1 MENFHC
7 NFHVQALTFSRF
19 QNWNSMNKK
28 TRQKP
33 IAKKRGARR
42 LRKPMS
48 AHEIELQRLLE
59 EAEADIAA
67 GRVEDADEVIK
78 RLRKK
83 YNL

>member
-1 MENFHC
+1 
-7 NFHVQALTFSRF
+7 
-19 QNWNSMNKK
+19 MNKK

-33 IAKKRGARR
+33 IAKKRSARR

-59 EAEADIAA
+59 EAEADVAA

-83 YNL
+83 YNV

>member
-1 MENFHC
+1 
-7 NFHVQALTFSRF
+7 
-19 QNWNSMNKK
+19 MNNK
-28 TRQKP
+28 TRQRP
-33 IAKKRGARR
+33 AAKKQNARR

-48 AHEIELQRLLE
+48 AHELELQRLIE
-59 EAEADIAA
+59 EAEADVAA